1 MRLGIKRS
9 TWTGVGAALASLI
22 LVAGCNGSAASPAP
36 SESTPVAADY
46 TVIATTSVFADLA
59 RLALGNNVTIQT
71 MVPAGVDV
79 HTFEPSP
86 ADAEKL
92 ANADLIVLNGL
103 GLDEW
108 ALSLLEAAGKS
119 EDDVLE
125 LAEGIDE
132 SDAWIYLEGEEH
144 DEEEGEEHDE
154 EEGEEHD
161 EEEGEEHGHGH
172 GGTDPHIWLDPKG
185 AAIYVS
191 RIAARVA
198 AELPERAVEIQS
210 ARDAGLA
217 EIAAL
222 DQELRMGFA
231 SVDPSVRKIVTFHDA
246 FGYFARAYEIEIVG
260 VAVKAPGQDPSAKEI
275 AALIDAI
282 KAAGVTSVFSE
293 VQFSSKVL
301 EQIAAATNAT
311 VLEDLYSDALGDA
324 PADTYL
330 GAMRANGTAILAS
343 FK

>member
-9 TWTGVGAALASLI
+9 VWTVVGAVLASLV
-22 LVAGCNGSAASPAP
+22 LVAGCNGSAASPSP
-36 SESTPVAADY
+36 SESTGAAADY

-59 RLALGNNVTIQT
+59 QLALGDNVTIET
-71 MVPAGVDV
+71 IIPAGVDV

-86 ADAEKL
+86 ADAQKL
-92 ANADLIVLNGL
+92 AGANLIVMNGL

-119 EDDVLE
+119 EEDVLE

-132 SDAWIYLEGEEH
+132 SNAWVYLEGEEH
-144 DEEEGEEHDE
+144 DEEEGEEHSE
-154 EEGEEHD
+154 EEGEE
-161 EEEGEEHGHGH
+161 HGH

-185 AAIYVS
+185 AAIYVN

-198 AELPERAVEIQS
+198 AELPERAAEIES

-222 DQELRMGFA
+222 DEELRVGFA
-231 SVDPSVRKIVTFHDA
+231 AIDASTRKIVTFHDA

-260 VAVKAPGQDPSAKEI
+260 VAVEAPGQEPSAKEI

-293 VQFSSKVL
+293 AQFPSKVL
-301 EQIAAATNAT
+301 DQVAAETGAT
-311 VLEDLYSDALGDA
+311 VLENLYSDALGDA
-324 PADTYL
+324 PANSYL
-330 GAMRANGTAILAS
+330 GAMRANASAILAS

>member
-9 TWTGVGAALASLI
+9 AWTAVGAVLASLV
-22 LVAGCNGSAASPAP
+22 LVAGCNGSAASPSP
-36 SESTPVAADY
+36 SESTGVAADY

-59 RLALGNNVTIQT
+59 QLALGDSVTIET
-71 MVPAGVDV
+71 IIPAGVDV

-86 ADAEKL
+86 ADAQKL
-92 ANADLIVLNGL
+92 AGADLIVMNGL

-119 EDDVLE
+119 EEDVLE

-132 SDAWIYLEGEEH
+132 SNAWVYLEGEEH
-144 DEEEGEEHDE
+144 DEEEGEEHSE
-154 EEGEEHD
+154 EEGEE
-161 EEEGEEHGHGH
+161 HGH

-185 AAIYVS
+185 AAIYVD

-198 AELPERAVEIQS
+198 AELPERAAEIES

-222 DQELRMGFA
+222 DEELRVGFA
-231 SVDPSVRKIVTFHDA
+231 AVEASARKIVTFHDA

-260 VAVKAPGQDPSAKEI
+260 VAVEAPGQEPSAKEI

-293 VQFSSKVL
+293 AQFPSKVL
-301 EQIAAATNAT
+301 DQVAAETGAT
-311 VLEDLYSDALGDA
+311 VLENLYSDALGNA
-324 PADTYL
+324 PANSYL
-330 GAMRANGTAILAS
+330 GAMRANASAILAS

>member
-9 TWTGVGAALASLI
+9 VWTVVGAALASLV
-22 LVAGCNGSAASPAP
+22 LVAGCNGSAASPSP
-36 SESTPVAADY
+36 SESSEAAADY

-59 RLALGNNVTIQT
+59 QLALGDNVMIETI
-71 MVPAGVDV
+71 VPAGVDV

-86 ADAEKL
+86 ADAQKL
-92 ANADLIVLNGL
+92 AGADLIVMNGL

-119 EDDVLE
+119 EEDVLE

-132 SDAWIYLEGEEH
+132 SNAWVYLEGEEH
-144 DEEEGEEHDE
+144 DAAAPDA
-154 EEGEEHD
+154 
-161 EEEGEEHGHGH
+161 HGH
-172 GGTDPHIWLDPKG
+172 GGSDPHIWLDPKG
-185 AAIYVS
+185 AAIYVN

-198 AELPERAVEIQS
+198 AELPERAAEIES

-222 DQELRMGFA
+222 DEELRVGFA
-231 SVDPSVRKIVTFHDA
+231 AVEASARKIVTFHDA

-260 VAVKAPGQDPSAKEI
+260 VAVEAPGQEPSAKEI

-293 VQFSSKVL
+293 AQFPSKVL
-301 EQIAAATNAT
+301 DQVAAETGAT
-311 VLEDLYSDALGDA
+311 VLENLYSDALGDA
-324 PADTYL
+324 PANSYL
-330 GAMRANGTAILAS
+330 GAMRANASAILAS

>member
-9 TWTGVGAALASLI
+9 TWTTVGAALSSLV
-22 LVAGCNGSAASPAP
+22 LVAGCNGSAASPSP
-36 SESTPVAADY
+36 SESTGAAADY

-59 RLALGNNVTIQT
+59 QLALGDNVVIETI
-71 MVPAGVDV
+71 VPAGVDV

-86 ADAEKL
+86 ADAQKL
-92 ANADLIVLNGL
+92 AGADLIVMNGL

-119 EDDVLE
+119 EEDVLE

-132 SDAWIYLEGEEH
+132 SNAWVYLEGEEH
-144 DEEEGEEHDE
+144 DEEEGKEEVE
-154 EEGEEHD
+154 ES
-161 EEEGEEHGHGH
+161 EEHGHG
-172 GGTDPHIWLDPKG
+172 GADPHIWLDPKG
-185 AAIYVS
+185 AAIYVN

-198 AELPERAVEIQS
+198 AELPERAAAIES

-222 DQELRMGFA
+222 DEELRVGFA
-231 SVDPSVRKIVTFHDA
+231 AVEASARKIVTFHDA
-246 FGYFARAYEIEIVG
+246 FGYFARAYGIEIVG
-260 VAVKAPGQDPSAKEI
+260 VAVEAPGQEPSAKEI

-293 VQFSSKVL
+293 AQFPSKVL
-301 EQIAAATNAT
+301 DQVAAETGAT
-311 VLEDLYSDALGDA
+311 VLENLYSDALGDA
-324 PADTYL
+324 PANSYL
-330 GAMRANGTAILAS
+330 GAMRANASAILAS

>member
-9 TWTGVGAALASLI
+9 AWTAVGAVLASLV
-22 LVAGCNGSAASPAP
+22 LVAGCNGSAASPSP
-36 SESTPVAADY
+36 SESTGGAADY

-59 RLALGNNVTIQT
+59 QLALGDNVTIET
-71 MVPAGVDV
+71 IIPAGVDV

-86 ADAEKL
+86 ADAQKL
-92 ANADLIVLNGL
+92 AGADLIVMNGL

-119 EDDVLE
+119 EEDVLE

-132 SDAWIYLEGEEH
+132 SNAWVYLKGEEH
-144 DEEEGEEHDE
+144 DEEEGEEHSE
-154 EEGEEHD
+154 EEGEEH
-161 EEEGEEHGHGH
+161 EH
-172 GGTDPHIWLDPKG
+172 GGTDPHIWLDPNG
-185 AAIYVS
+185 AAIYVD

-198 AELPERAVEIQS
+198 AELPERAAEIES

-217 EIAAL
+217 EIADL
-222 DQELRMGFA
+222 DEELRVGFA
-231 SVDPSVRKIVTFHDA
+231 AVEASARKIVTFHDA

-260 VAVKAPGQDPSAKEI
+260 VAVEAPGQEPSAKEI

-293 VQFSSKVL
+293 AQFPSKVL
-301 EQIAAATNAT
+301 DQVAAETGAT
-311 VLEDLYSDALGDA
+311 VLENLYSDALGDA
-324 PADTYL
+324 PANSYL
-330 GAMRANGTAILAS
+330 GAMRANASAILAS

>member
-9 TWTGVGAALASLI
+9 VWTVVGAALASLV
-22 LVAGCNGSAASPAP
+22 LVAGCNGSAASPSP
-36 SESTPVAADY
+36 SESTGAAADY

-59 RLALGNNVTIQT
+59 QLALGDNVMIETII
-71 MVPAGVDV
+71 PAGVDV

-86 ADAEKL
+86 ADAQKL
-92 ANADLIVLNGL
+92 AGADLIVMNGL

-119 EDDVLE
+119 EEDVLE

-132 SDAWIYLEGEEH
+132 SNAWVYLEGEEH
-144 DEEEGEEHDE
+144 DEEEGKEEA
-154 EEGEEHD
+154 
-161 EEEGEEHGHGH
+161 EEGEEHGHG
-172 GGTDPHIWLDPKG
+172 GSDPHIWLDPKG
-185 AAIYVS
+185 AAIYVD

-198 AELPERAVEIQS
+198 AELPERAAEIES

-222 DQELRMGFA
+222 DEELRVGFA
-231 SVDPSVRKIVTFHDA
+231 AVEASARKIVTFHDA
-246 FGYFARAYEIEIVG
+246 FGYFARAYGIEIVG
-260 VAVKAPGQDPSAKEI
+260 VAVEAPGQEPSAKEI

-293 VQFSSKVL
+293 AQFPSKVL
-301 EQIAAATNAT
+301 DQVAAETGAT
-311 VLEDLYSDALGDA
+311 VLENLYSDALGDA
-324 PADTYL
+324 PANSYL
-330 GAMRANGTAILAS
+330 GAMRANASAILAS

>member
-9 TWTGVGAALASLI
+9 VWTAVGAALASLV
-22 LVAGCNGSAASPAP
+22 LVAGCNGSAASPSP
-36 SESTPVAADY
+36 SESTGAAADY

-59 RLALGNNVTIQT
+59 QLALGDNVTIET
-71 MVPAGVDV
+71 IIPAGVDV

-86 ADAEKL
+86 ADAQKL
-92 ANADLIVLNGL
+92 AGADLIVMNGL

-119 EDDVLE
+119 EEDVLE

-132 SDAWIYLEGEEH
+132 SNAWVYLEGEEH
-144 DEEEGEEHDE
+144 DEEEGEEHSE
-154 EEGEEHD
+154 EEGEE
-161 EEEGEEHGHGH
+161 HGH

-185 AAIYVS
+185 AAIYVN

-198 AELPERAVEIQS
+198 AELPERAMAIES

-222 DQELRMGFA
+222 DEELRVGFTAVEA
-231 SVDPSVRKIVTFHDA
+231 SARKIVTFHDA

-260 VAVKAPGQDPSAKEI
+260 VAVEAPGQEPSAKEI

-293 VQFSSKVL
+293 AQFPSKVL
-301 EQIAAATNAT
+301 DQVAAETGAT
-311 VLEDLYSDALGDA
+311 VLGNLYSDALGDA
-324 PADTYL
+324 PANSYL
-330 GAMRANGTAILAS
+330 GAMRANASAILAS

>member
-9 TWTGVGAALASLI
+9 VWTAVGAALASLV
-22 LVAGCNGSAASPAP
+22 LVAGCNGSAASPSP
-36 SESTPVAADY
+36 SESSEAAADY

-59 RLALGNNVTIQT
+59 QLALGNNVTIET
-71 MVPAGVDV
+71 IVPAGVDV

-86 ADAEKL
+86 ADAQKL
-92 ANADLIVLNGL
+92 AGADLIVMNGL

-119 EDDVLE
+119 EEDVLE

-132 SDAWIYLEGEEH
+132 SNAWVYLEGEEH
-144 DEEEGEEHDE
+144 DEEEGEEHSE
-154 EEGEEHD
+154 EEGEE
-161 EEEGEEHGHGH
+161 HGH

-185 AAIYVS
+185 AAIYVN

-198 AELPERAVEIQS
+198 AELPERAAAIES

-222 DQELRMGFA
+222 DEELRVGFTAVEA
-231 SVDPSVRKIVTFHDA
+231 SARKIVTFHDA
-246 FGYFARAYEIEIVG
+246 FGYFARAYGIEIVG
-260 VAVKAPGQDPSAKEI
+260 VAVEAPGQEPSAKEI

-293 VQFSSKVL
+293 AQFPSKVL
-301 EQIAAATNAT
+301 DQVAAETGAT
-311 VLEDLYSDALGDA
+311 VLENLYSDALGDA
-324 PADTYL
+324 PANSYL
-330 GAMRANGTAILAS
+330 GAMRANASAILAS

>member
-9 TWTGVGAALASLI
+9 VWTAVGAALASLV
-22 LVAGCNGSAASPAP
+22 LVAGCNGSAASPSP
-36 SESTPVAADY
+36 SESSEAAADY

-59 RLALGNNVTIQT
+59 QLALGNNVTIET
-71 MVPAGVDV
+71 IVPAGVDV

-86 ADAEKL
+86 ADAQKL
-92 ANADLIVLNGL
+92 AGADLIVMNGL

-119 EDDVLE
+119 EEDVLE

-132 SDAWIYLEGEEH
+132 SNAWVYLEGEEH
-144 DEEEGEEHDE
+144 DEEEGEEHSE
-154 EEGEEHD
+154 EEGEE
-161 EEEGEEHGHGH
+161 HGH

-185 AAIYVS
+185 AAIYVD

-198 AELPERAVEIQS
+198 ADLPERAAEIES

-222 DQELRMGFA
+222 DEELRVGFA
-231 SVDPSVRKIVTFHDA
+231 AVEASARKIVTFHDA

-260 VAVKAPGQDPSAKEI
+260 VAVEAPGQEPSAKEI

-293 VQFSSKVL
+293 AQFPSKVL
-301 EQIAAATNAT
+301 DQVAAETGAT
-311 VLEDLYSDALGDA
+311 VLENLYSDALGDA
-324 PADTYL
+324 PANSYL
-330 GAMRANGTAILAS
+330 GAMRANASAILAS

>member
-1 MRLGIKRS
+1 
-9 TWTGVGAALASLI
+9 
-22 LVAGCNGSAASPAP
+22 
-36 SESTPVAADY
+36 
-46 TVIATTSVFADLA
+46 VIATTSVFADLA
-59 RLALGNNVTIQT
+59 QLALGDNVTIET
-71 MVPAGVDV
+71 IIPAGVDV

-86 ADAEKL
+86 ADAQKL
-92 ANADLIVLNGL
+92 AGADLIVMNGL

-119 EDDVLE
+119 EEDVLE

-132 SDAWIYLEGEEH
+132 SNAWVYLEGEEH
-144 DEEEGEEHDE
+144 DEEEGEEHSE
-154 EEGEEHD
+154 EEGEE
-161 EEEGEEHGHGH
+161 HGH

-185 AAIYVS
+185 AAIYVD

-198 AELPERAVEIQS
+198 ADLPERAAEIQS

-222 DQELRMGFA
+222 DEELRVGFA
-231 SVDPSVRKIVTFHDA
+231 AVEASARKIVTFHDA

-260 VAVKAPGQDPSAKEI
+260 VAVEAPGQEPSAKEI

-293 VQFSSKVL
+293 AQFPSKVL
-301 EQIAAATNAT
+301 DQVAAETGAT
-311 VLEDLYSDALGDA
+311 VLENLYSDALGNA
-324 PADTYL
+324 PANSYL
-330 GAMRANGTAILAS
+330 GAMRANASAILAS

>member
-9 TWTGVGAALASLI
+9 AWMAVGAALASLV
-22 LVAGCNGSAASPAP
+22 LVAGCNGSAALPSA
-36 SESTPVAADY
+36 SESTEAPADY

-59 RLALGNNVTIQT
+59 QLALGDNVTIET
-71 MVPAGVDV
+71 IIPAGVDV

-86 ADAEKL
+86 ADAQKL
-92 ANADLIVLNGL
+92 AGADLIVMNGL

-119 EDDVLE
+119 EEDVLE

-132 SDAWIYLEGEEH
+132 SNAWVYLEGEEH
-144 DEEEGEEHDE
+144 DEEEGKEEVE
-154 EEGEEHD
+154 ES
-161 EEEGEEHGHGH
+161 EEHGHG
-172 GGTDPHIWLDPKG
+172 GADPHIWLDPKG
-185 AAIYVS
+185 AAIYVN

-198 AELPERAVEIQS
+198 AELPERAMAIES

-222 DQELRMGFA
+222 DEELRVGFA
-231 SVDPSVRKIVTFHDA
+231 AVEASSRKIVTFHDA

-260 VAVKAPGQDPSAKEI
+260 VAVEAPGQEPSAKEI

-293 VQFSSKVL
+293 AQFPSKVL
-301 EQIAAATNAT
+301 DQVAAEAGAT
-311 VLEDLYSDALGDA
+311 VLENLYSDALGDA
-324 PADTYL
+324 PANSYL
-330 GAMRANGTAILAS
+330 GAMRANASAILAS

>member
-9 TWTGVGAALASLI
+9 VWTAVGAALASLV
-22 LVAGCNGSAASPAP
+22 LVAGCNGSAVSPSP
-36 SESTPVAADY
+36 SESTGAAADY

-59 RLALGNNVTIQT
+59 QLALGDNVTIET
-71 MVPAGVDV
+71 IIPAGVDV

-86 ADAEKL
+86 ADAQKL
-92 ANADLIVLNGL
+92 AGADLIVMNGL

-119 EDDVLE
+119 EEDVLE

-132 SDAWIYLEGEEH
+132 SNAWVYLEGEEH
-144 DEEEGEEHDE
+144 DEEEGEEHSE
-154 EEGEEHD
+154 EEGEE
-161 EEEGEEHGHGH
+161 HGH

-185 AAIYVS
+185 AAIYVN

-198 AELPERAVEIQS
+198 AELPERAMVIES

-222 DQELRMGFA
+222 DEELRVGFA
-231 SVDPSVRKIVTFHDA
+231 AIDASARKIVTFHDA

-260 VAVKAPGQDPSAKEI
+260 VAVEAPGQEPSAKEI

-293 VQFSSKVL
+293 VQFPSKILDQV
-301 EQIAAATNAT
+301 AAETGAT
-311 VLEDLYSDALGDA
+311 VLENLYSDALGDA
-324 PADTYL
+324 PANSYL
-330 GAMRANGTAILAS
+330 GAMRANASAILTS

>member
-9 TWTGVGAALASLI
+9 VWTAVGAALASLV
-22 LVAGCNGSAASPAP
+22 LVAGCNGSAASPSP
-36 SESTPVAADY
+36 SESSEAAADY

-59 RLALGNNVTIQT
+59 QLALGNNVTIET
-71 MVPAGVDV
+71 IVPAGVDV

-86 ADAEKL
+86 ADAQKL
-92 ANADLIVLNGL
+92 AGADLIVMNGL

-119 EDDVLE
+119 EEDVLE

-132 SDAWIYLEGEEH
+132 SNAWVYLEGEEH
-144 DEEEGEEHDE
+144 DEEEGEEHSE
-154 EEGEEHD
+154 EEGEE
-161 EEEGEEHGHGH
+161 HGH

-185 AAIYVS
+185 AAIYVN

-198 AELPERAVEIQS
+198 AELPERAAAIES

-222 DQELRMGFA
+222 DEELRVGFA
-231 SVDPSVRKIVTFHDA
+231 AVEASARKIVTFHDA

-260 VAVKAPGQDPSAKEI
+260 VAVEAPGQEPSAKEI

-293 VQFSSKVL
+293 AQFPSKVL
-301 EQIAAATNAT
+301 DQVAAETGAT
-311 VLEDLYSDALGDA
+311 VLGNLYSDALGDA
-324 PADTYL
+324 PANSYL
-330 GAMRANGTAILAS
+330 GAMRANASAILAS

>member
-9 TWTGVGAALASLI
+9 TWTTVGAALSSLV
-22 LVAGCNGSAASPAP
+22 LVAGCNGSAASPSP
-36 SESTPVAADY
+36 SESTGAAADY

-59 RLALGNNVTIQT
+59 QLALGDNVVIETI
-71 MVPAGVDV
+71 VPAGVDV

-86 ADAEKL
+86 ADAQKL
-92 ANADLIVLNGL
+92 AGADLIVMNGL

-119 EDDVLE
+119 EEDVLE

-132 SDAWIYLEGEEH
+132 SNAWVYLEGEEH
-144 DEEEGEEHDE
+144 DEEEGEEHSE
-154 EEGEEHD
+154 EEGEE
-161 EEEGEEHGHGH
+161 HGH

-185 AAIYVS
+185 AAIYVN

-198 AELPERAVEIQS
+198 AELPERAAAIES

-222 DQELRMGFA
+222 DEELRVGFA
-231 SVDPSVRKIVTFHDA
+231 AVEASARKIVTFHDA
-246 FGYFARAYEIEIVG
+246 FGYFARAYGIEIVG
-260 VAVKAPGQDPSAKEI
+260 VAVEAPGQEPSAKEI

-293 VQFSSKVL
+293 AQFPSKVL
-301 EQIAAATNAT
+301 DQVAAETGAT
-311 VLEDLYSDALGDA
+311 VLENLYSDALGDA
-324 PADTYL
+324 PANSYL
-330 GAMRANGTAILAS
+330 GAMRANASAILAS

>member
-9 TWTGVGAALASLI
+9 AWTAVGAVLASLV
-22 LVAGCNGSAASPAP
+22 LVTGCNGSAASPSP
-36 SESTPVAADY
+36 SESTGVAADY

-59 RLALGNNVTIQT
+59 QLALGDSVTIET
-71 MVPAGVDV
+71 IIPAGVDV

-86 ADAEKL
+86 ADAQKL
-92 ANADLIVLNGL
+92 AGADLIVMNGL

-119 EDDVLE
+119 EEDVLE

-132 SDAWIYLEGEEH
+132 SNAWVYLEGEEH
-144 DEEEGEEHDE
+144 DEEEGEEHSE
-154 EEGEEHD
+154 EEGEE
-161 EEEGEEHGHGH
+161 HGH

-185 AAIYVS
+185 AAIYVD

-198 AELPERAVEIQS
+198 AELPERAAEIES

-222 DQELRMGFA
+222 DEELRVGFA
-231 SVDPSVRKIVTFHDA
+231 AVEASARKIVTFHDA

-260 VAVKAPGQDPSAKEI
+260 VAVEAPGQEPSAKEI

-293 VQFSSKVL
+293 AQFPSKVL
-301 EQIAAATNAT
+301 DQVAAETGAT
-311 VLEDLYSDALGDA
+311 VLENLYSDALGNA
-324 PADTYL
+324 PANSYL
-330 GAMRANGTAILAS
+330 GAMRANASAILAS

>member
-9 TWTGVGAALASLI
+9 VWTVVGAVLASLV
-22 LVAGCNGSAASPAP
+22 LVAGCNGSAASPSP
-36 SESTPVAADY
+36 SESTGAAADY

-59 RLALGNNVTIQT
+59 QLTLGDNVTIET
-71 MVPAGVDV
+71 IIPAGVDV

-86 ADAEKL
+86 ADAQKL
-92 ANADLIVLNGL
+92 AGANLIVMNGL

-119 EDDVLE
+119 EEDVLE

-132 SDAWIYLEGEEH
+132 SNAWVYLEGEEH
-144 DEEEGEEHDE
+144 DEEEGEEHSE
-154 EEGEEHD
+154 EEGEE
-161 EEEGEEHGHGH
+161 HGH

-185 AAIYVS
+185 AAIYVN

-198 AELPERAVEIQS
+198 AELPERAMAIES

-222 DQELRMGFA
+222 DEELRVGFA
-231 SVDPSVRKIVTFHDA
+231 AIDASTRKIVTFHDA

-260 VAVKAPGQDPSAKEI
+260 VAVEAPGQEPSAKEI

-293 VQFSSKVL
+293 AQFPSKVL
-301 EQIAAATNAT
+301 DQVAAETGAT
-311 VLEDLYSDALGDA
+311 VLENLYSDALGDA
-324 PADTYL
+324 PANSYL
-330 GAMRANGTAILAS
+330 GAMRANASAILAS

>member
-9 TWTGVGAALASLI
+9 VWTAVGAALASLV
-22 LVAGCNGSAASPAP
+22 LVAGCNGSAASPSP
-36 SESTPVAADY
+36 SESTGAAADY

-59 RLALGNNVTIQT
+59 QLALGDNVTIET
-71 MVPAGVDV
+71 IIPAGVDV

-86 ADAEKL
+86 ADAQKL
-92 ANADLIVLNGL
+92 AGADLIVMNGL

-108 ALSLLEAAGKS
+108 ALSLLEAAGKG
-119 EDDVLE
+119 EEDVLE

-132 SDAWIYLEGEEH
+132 SNAWVYLEGEEH
-144 DEEEGEEHDE
+144 DEEAGEEHSE
-154 EEGEEHD
+154 EEGEE
-161 EEEGEEHGHGH
+161 HGH

-185 AAIYVS
+185 AAIYVN

-198 AELPERAVEIQS
+198 AELPERAAEIES

-222 DQELRMGFA
+222 DEELRVGFA
-231 SVDPSVRKIVTFHDA
+231 AVEASARKIVTFHDA

-260 VAVKAPGQDPSAKEI
+260 VAVEAPGQEPSAKEI

-293 VQFSSKVL
+293 AQFPSKVL
-301 EQIAAATNAT
+301 DQVAAETGAT
-311 VLEDLYSDALGDA
+311 VLENLYSDALGDA
-324 PADTYL
+324 PANSYL
-330 GAMRANGTAILAS
+330 GAMRANASAIMAS

>member
-1 MRLGIKRS
+1 
-9 TWTGVGAALASLI
+9 
-22 LVAGCNGSAASPAP
+22 
-36 SESTPVAADY
+36 
-46 TVIATTSVFADLA
+46 VIATTSVFADLA
-59 RLALGNNVTIQT
+59 QLALGDNVTIET
-71 MVPAGVDV
+71 IIPAGVDV

-86 ADAEKL
+86 ADAQKL
-92 ANADLIVLNGL
+92 AGADLIVMNGL

-119 EDDVLE
+119 EEDVLE

-132 SDAWIYLEGEEH
+132 SNAWVYLEGEEH
-144 DEEEGEEHDE
+144 DEEEGEEHSE
-154 EEGEEHD
+154 EEGEE
-161 EEEGEEHGHGH
+161 HGH

-185 AAIYVS
+185 AAIYVD

-198 AELPERAVEIQS
+198 AELPERAAAIES

-222 DQELRMGFA
+222 DEELRVGFA
-231 SVDPSVRKIVTFHDA
+231 AIDASTRKIVTFHDA

-260 VAVKAPGQDPSAKEI
+260 VAVEAPGQEPSAKEI

-293 VQFSSKVL
+293 AQFPSKVL
-301 EQIAAATNAT
+301 DQVAAETGAT
-311 VLEDLYSDALGDA
+311 VLENLYSDALGDA
-324 PADTYL
+324 PANSYL
-330 GAMRANGTAILAS
+330 GAMRANASAILAS

>member
-9 TWTGVGAALASLI
+9 VWTVVGAVLASLV
-22 LVAGCNGSAASPAP
+22 LVAGCNGSAASPSP
-36 SESTPVAADY
+36 SESTGAAADY

-59 RLALGNNVTIQT
+59 QLALGDNVTIET
-71 MVPAGVDV
+71 IIPAGVDV

-86 ADAEKL
+86 ADAQKL
-92 ANADLIVLNGL
+92 AGADLIVMNGL

-119 EDDVLE
+119 EEDVLE

-132 SDAWIYLEGEEH
+132 SNAWVYLEGEEH
-144 DEEEGEEHDE
+144 DEEEGEEHSE
-154 EEGEEHD
+154 EEGEE
-161 EEEGEEHGHGH
+161 HGH

-185 AAIYVS
+185 AAIYVN

-198 AELPERAVEIQS
+198 AELPERAMAIES

-222 DQELRMGFA
+222 DEELRVGFA
-231 SVDPSVRKIVTFHDA
+231 AIDASARKIVTFHDA

-260 VAVKAPGQDPSAKEI
+260 VAVEAPGQEPSAKEI

-293 VQFSSKVL
+293 AQFPSKVL
-301 EQIAAATNAT
+301 DQVAAETGAT
-311 VLEDLYSDALGDA
+311 VLENLYSDALGDA
-324 PADTYL
+324 PANSYL
-330 GAMRANGTAILAS
+330 GAMRANASAILAS

>member
-9 TWTGVGAALASLI
+9 VWTAVGAAIASLV
-22 LVAGCNGSAASPAP
+22 LVAGCNGSAASPSP
-36 SESTPVAADY
+36 SESAGTTADY
-46 TVIATTSVFADLA
+46 TVIATASVFADLA
-59 RLALGNNVTIQT
+59 QLALGDNVTIET
-71 MVPAGVDV
+71 IIPAGVDV

-86 ADAEKL
+86 ADAQKL
-92 ANADLIVLNGL
+92 ASADLIVMNGL

-119 EDDVLE
+119 EEDVLE

-132 SDAWIYLEGEEH
+132 SNAWVYLEGEEH
-144 DEEEGEEHDE
+144 DVAATDV
-154 EEGEEHD
+154 
-161 EEEGEEHGHGH
+161 HGH
-172 GGTDPHIWLDPKG
+172 GGSDPHIWLDPKG
-185 AAIYVS
+185 AAIYVN

-198 AELPERAVEIQS
+198 AELPERAAEIES

-222 DQELRMGFA
+222 DEELRVGFA
-231 SVDPSVRKIVTFHDA
+231 AVDASARKIVTFHDA

-260 VAVKAPGQDPSAKEI
+260 VAVEAPGQEPSAKEI

-293 VQFSSKVL
+293 AQFPSKVL
-301 EQIAAATNAT
+301 DQVAAETGAT
-311 VLEDLYSDALGDA
+311 VLENLYSDALGDA
-324 PADTYL
+324 PANSYL
-330 GAMRANGTAILAS
+330 GAMRANASAILAS

>member
-9 TWTGVGAALASLI
+9 VWTAVGAALASLV
-22 LVAGCNGSAASPAP
+22 LVAGCNGSAASPSP
-36 SESTPVAADY
+36 SESSEAAADY

-59 RLALGNNVTIQT
+59 QLALGNNVTIET
-71 MVPAGVDV
+71 IVPAGVDV

-86 ADAEKL
+86 ADAQKL
-92 ANADLIVLNGL
+92 AGADLIVMNGL

-119 EDDVLE
+119 EEDVLE

-132 SDAWIYLEGEEH
+132 SNAWVYLEGEEH
-144 DEEEGEEHDE
+144 DEEEGEEHSE
-154 EEGEEHD
+154 EEGEE
-161 EEEGEEHGHGH
+161 HGH

-185 AAIYVS
+185 AAIYVN

-198 AELPERAVEIQS
+198 AELPERAAAIES

-222 DQELRMGFA
+222 DEELRVGFA
-231 SVDPSVRKIVTFHDA
+231 AVEASARKIVTFHDA

-260 VAVKAPGQDPSAKEI
+260 VAVEAPGQEPSAKEI
-275 AALIDAI
+275 ASLIDAI

-293 VQFSSKVL
+293 AQFPSKVL
-301 EQIAAATNAT
+301 DQVAAETGAT
-311 VLEDLYSDALGDA
+311 VLGNLYSDALGDA
-324 PADTYL
+324 PANSYL
-330 GAMRANGTAILAS
+330 GAMRANASAILAS

>member
-9 TWTGVGAALASLI
+9 VWTAVGAALASLV
-22 LVAGCNGSAASPAP
+22 LVAGCNGSAASPSP
-36 SESTPVAADY
+36 SESTGAAADY

-59 RLALGNNVTIQT
+59 QLALGDNVMIETII
-71 MVPAGVDV
+71 PAGVDV

-86 ADAEKL
+86 ADAQKL
-92 ANADLIVLNGL
+92 AGADLIVMNGL

-119 EDDVLE
+119 EEDVLE

-132 SDAWIYLEGEEH
+132 SNAWVYLEGEEH
-144 DEEEGEEHDE
+144 DEEEGEEHSE
-154 EEGEEHD
+154 EEGEE
-161 EEEGEEHGHGH
+161 HGH

-185 AAIYVS
+185 AAIYVD

-198 AELPERAVEIQS
+198 AELPERAAEIES

-222 DQELRMGFA
+222 DEELRVGFA
-231 SVDPSVRKIVTFHDA
+231 AIDASTRKIVTFHDA

-260 VAVKAPGQDPSAKEI
+260 VAVEAPGQEPSAKEI

-293 VQFSSKVL
+293 AQFPSKVL
-301 EQIAAATNAT
+301 DQVAAETGAT
-311 VLEDLYSDALGDA
+311 VLENLYSDALGDA
-324 PADTYL
+324 PANSYL
-330 GAMRANGTAILAS
+330 GAMRANASAILAS

>member
-9 TWTGVGAALASLI
+9 VWTVVGAVLASLV
-22 LVAGCNGSAASPAP
+22 LVAGCNGSAASPSP
-36 SESTPVAADY
+36 SESTGAAADY

-59 RLALGNNVTIQT
+59 QLALGDNVTIET
-71 MVPAGVDV
+71 IIPAGVDV

-86 ADAEKL
+86 ADAKKL
-92 ANADLIVLNGL
+92 AGANLIVMNGL

-119 EDDVLE
+119 EEDVLE

-132 SDAWIYLEGEEH
+132 SNAWVYLEGEEH
-144 DEEEGEEHDE
+144 DEEEGEEHSE
-154 EEGEEHD
+154 EEGEE
-161 EEEGEEHGHGH
+161 HGH

-185 AAIYVS
+185 AAIYVD

-198 AELPERAVEIQS
+198 AELPERAAEIES

-222 DQELRMGFA
+222 DEELRVGFA
-231 SVDPSVRKIVTFHDA
+231 AVEASARKIVTFHDA

-260 VAVKAPGQDPSAKEI
+260 VAVEAPGQEPSAKEI

-293 VQFSSKVL
+293 AQFPSKVL
-301 EQIAAATNAT
+301 DQVAAETGAT
-311 VLEDLYSDALGDA
+311 VLESLYSDALGDA
-324 PADTYL
+324 PANSYL
-330 GAMRANGTAILAS
+330 GAMRANASAILAS

>member
-9 TWTGVGAALASLI
+9 VWTAVGAALASLV
-22 LVAGCNGSAASPAP
+22 LVAGCNGSAASPSP
-36 SESTPVAADY
+36 SESSEAAADY

-59 RLALGNNVTIQT
+59 QLALGNNVTIET
-71 MVPAGVDV
+71 IVPAGVDV

-86 ADAEKL
+86 ADAQKL
-92 ANADLIVLNGL
+92 AGADLIVMNGL

-119 EDDVLE
+119 EEDVLE

-132 SDAWIYLEGEEH
+132 SNAWVYLEGEEH
-144 DEEEGEEHDE
+144 DEEEGKEEA
-154 EEGEEHD
+154 
-161 EEEGEEHGHGH
+161 EEGEEHGHG
-172 GGTDPHIWLDPKG
+172 GSDPHIWLDPKG
-185 AAIYVS
+185 AAIYVD

-198 AELPERAVEIQS
+198 AELPERAAEIES

-222 DQELRMGFA
+222 DEELRVGFA
-231 SVDPSVRKIVTFHDA
+231 AVEASARKIVTFHDA

-260 VAVKAPGQDPSAKEI
+260 VAVEAPGQEPSAKEI

-293 VQFSSKVL
+293 AQFPSKVL
-301 EQIAAATNAT
+301 DQVAAETGAT
-311 VLEDLYSDALGDA
+311 VLENLYSDALGDA
-324 PADTYL
+324 PANSYL
-330 GAMRANGTAILAS
+330 GAMRANASAILAS

>member
-9 TWTGVGAALASLI
+9 VWTGVGAALASLV
-22 LVAGCNGSAASPAP
+22 LVAGCNGSAASPSP
-36 SESTPVAADY
+36 SESSEAAADY

-59 RLALGNNVTIQT
+59 QLALGDNVVIETI
-71 MVPAGVDV
+71 VPAGVDV

-86 ADAEKL
+86 ADAQKL
-92 ANADLIVLNGL
+92 AGADLIVMNGL

-119 EDDVLE
+119 EEDVLE

-132 SDAWIYLEGEEH
+132 SNAWVYLEGEEH
-144 DEEEGEEHDE
+144 DEEEGEEHSE
-154 EEGEEHD
+154 EEGEE
-161 EEEGEEHGHGH
+161 HGH

-185 AAIYVS
+185 AAIYVN

-198 AELPERAVEIQS
+198 AELPERAAAIES

-222 DQELRMGFA
+222 DEELRVGFA
-231 SVDPSVRKIVTFHDA
+231 AVEASARKIVTFHDA
-246 FGYFARAYEIEIVG
+246 FGYFARAYGIEIVG
-260 VAVKAPGQDPSAKEI
+260 VAVEAPGQEPSAKEI

-293 VQFSSKVL
+293 AQFPSKVL
-301 EQIAAATNAT
+301 DQVAAETGAT
-311 VLEDLYSDALGDA
+311 VLENLYSDALGDA
-324 PADTYL
+324 PANSYL
-330 GAMRANGTAILAS
+330 GAMRANASAILAS

>member
-1 MRLGIKRS
+1 
-9 TWTGVGAALASLI
+9 
-22 LVAGCNGSAASPAP
+22 
-36 SESTPVAADY
+36 
-46 TVIATTSVFADLA
+46 VIATTSVFADLA
-59 RLALGNNVTIQT
+59 QLALGDNVTIET
-71 MVPAGVDV
+71 IIPAGVDV

-86 ADAEKL
+86 ADAQKL
-92 ANADLIVLNGL
+92 AGADLIVMNGL

-119 EDDVLE
+119 EEDVLE

-132 SDAWIYLEGEEH
+132 SNAWVYLEGEEH
-144 DEEEGEEHDE
+144 DEEEGEEHSE
-154 EEGEEHD
+154 EEGEE
-161 EEEGEEHGHGH
+161 HGH

-185 AAIYVS
+185 AAIYVN

-198 AELPERAVEIQS
+198 AELPERAAAIES

-217 EIAAL
+217 EVAAL
-222 DQELRMGFA
+222 DEELRVGFTAVEA
-231 SVDPSVRKIVTFHDA
+231 SARKIVTFHDA

-260 VAVKAPGQDPSAKEI
+260 VAVEAPGQEPSAKEI

-293 VQFSSKVL
+293 AQFPSKVL
-301 EQIAAATNAT
+301 DQVAAETGAT
-311 VLEDLYSDALGDA
+311 VLGNLYSDALGDA
-324 PADTYL
+324 PANSYL
-330 GAMRANGTAILAS
+330 GAMRANASAILAS

>member
-9 TWTGVGAALASLI
+9 VWTAVGAALASLV
-22 LVAGCNGSAASPAP
+22 LVAGCNGSAASPSP
-36 SESTPVAADY
+36 SESTGAAADY

-59 RLALGNNVTIQT
+59 QLALGDNVTIET
-71 MVPAGVDV
+71 IIPAGVDV

-86 ADAEKL
+86 ADAQKL
-92 ANADLIVLNGL
+92 AGADLIVMNGL

-119 EDDVLE
+119 EEDVLE

-132 SDAWIYLEGEEH
+132 SNAWVYLEGEEH
-144 DEEEGEEHDE
+144 DEEEGEEHSE
-154 EEGEEHD
+154 EEGEE
-161 EEEGEEHGHGH
+161 HGH

-185 AAIYVS
+185 AAIYVN

-198 AELPERAVEIQS
+198 AELPERAMAIES

-222 DQELRMGFA
+222 DEELRVGFTAVEA
-231 SVDPSVRKIVTFHDA
+231 SARKIVTFHDA

-260 VAVKAPGQDPSAKEI
+260 VAVEAPGQEPSAKEI

-293 VQFSSKVL
+293 AQFPSKVL
-301 EQIAAATNAT
+301 DQVAAETGAT
-311 VLEDLYSDALGDA
+311 VLENLYSDALGDA
-324 PADTYL
+324 PANSYL
-330 GAMRANGTAILAS
+330 GAMRANASAILAS

>member
-9 TWTGVGAALASLI
+9 AWTAVGATLASLV
-22 LVAGCNGSAASPAP
+22 LVVGCNGSAVSPSP
-36 SESTPVAADY
+36 SESAEALADY

-59 RLALGNNVTIQT
+59 QLALGNNVAIETII
-71 MVPAGVDV
+71 PAGVDV

-86 ADAEKL
+86 ADAQKL
-92 ANADLIVLNGL
+92 AGADLIVMNGL

-119 EDDVLE
+119 EEDVLE
-125 LAEGIDE
+125 LAESIDE
-132 SDAWIYLEGEEH
+132 SNAWVYLEGEEH
-144 DEEEGEEHDE
+144 SEEES
-154 EEGEEHD
+154 
-161 EEEGEEHGHGH
+161 EEHGHG
-172 GGTDPHIWLDPKG
+172 GADPHIWLDPKG
-185 AAIYVS
+185 AAIYVE
-191 RIAARVA
+191 RIAARVVA
-198 AELPERAVEIQS
+198 DLPERAMAIES

-222 DQELRMGFA
+222 DEELRVGFA
-231 SVDPSVRKIVTFHDA
+231 AVDVSKRKIVTFHDA

-260 VAVKAPGQDPSAKEI
+260 VAVEAPGQEPSAKEI

-293 VQFSSKVL
+293 VQFPSKVL
-301 EQIAAATNAT
+301 DQIAAETGAT
-311 VLEDLYSDALGDA
+311 VLEDLFSDALGEA
-324 PADTYL
+324 PAESYL
-330 GAMRANGTAILAS
+330 GAMRANASAILAS

>member
-9 TWTGVGAALASLI
+9 VWTAVGAALASLV
-22 LVAGCNGSAASPAP
+22 LVAGCNGSAASPSP
-36 SESTPVAADY
+36 SESTGAAADY

-59 RLALGNNVTIQT
+59 QLALGDNVTIET
-71 MVPAGVDV
+71 IIPAGVDV

-86 ADAEKL
+86 ADAQKL
-92 ANADLIVLNGL
+92 AGADLIVMNGL

-119 EDDVLE
+119 EEDVLE

-132 SDAWIYLEGEEH
+132 SNAWVYLEGEEH
-144 DEEEGEEHDE
+144 DEEEGEEHSE
-154 EEGEEHD
+154 EEGEE
-161 EEEGEEHGHGH
+161 HGH

-185 AAIYVS
+185 AAIYVN

-198 AELPERAVEIQS
+198 AELPERAMAIES

-222 DQELRMGFA
+222 DEELRVGFA
-231 SVDPSVRKIVTFHDA
+231 AIDASTRKIVTFHDA

-260 VAVKAPGQDPSAKEI
+260 VAVEAPGQEPSAKEI

-293 VQFSSKVL
+293 AQFPSKVL
-301 EQIAAATNAT
+301 DQVAAETGAT
-311 VLEDLYSDALGDA
+311 VLENLYSDALGNA
-324 PADTYL
+324 PANSYL
-330 GAMRANGTAILAS
+330 GAMRANASAILAS

>member
-1 MRLGIKRS
+1 M
-9 TWTGVGAALASLI
+9 
-22 LVAGCNGSAASPAP
+22 
-36 SESTPVAADY
+36 
-46 TVIATTSVFADLA
+46 IATTSVFADLA
-59 RLALGNNVTIQT
+59 QLALGDNVTIET
-71 MVPAGVDV
+71 IIPAGVDV

-86 ADAEKL
+86 ADAQKL
-92 ANADLIVLNGL
+92 AGADLIVMNGL

-119 EDDVLE
+119 EEDVLE

-132 SDAWIYLEGEEH
+132 SNAWVYLEGEEH
-144 DEEEGEEHDE
+144 DEEEGEEDSE
-154 EEGEEHD
+154 EEGEE
-161 EEEGEEHGHGH
+161 HGH

-185 AAIYVS
+185 AAIYVN

-198 AELPERAVEIQS
+198 AELPERAAAIES

-222 DQELRMGFA
+222 DEELRVGFA
-231 SVDPSVRKIVTFHDA
+231 AVEASARKIVTFHDA
-246 FGYFARAYEIEIVG
+246 FGYFARAYGIEIVG
-260 VAVKAPGQDPSAKEI
+260 VAVEAPGQEPSAKEI

-293 VQFSSKVL
+293 AQFPSKVL
-301 EQIAAATNAT
+301 DQVAAETGAT
-311 VLEDLYSDALGDA
+311 VLENLYSDALGDA
-324 PADTYL
+324 PANSYL
-330 GAMRANGTAILAS
+330 GAMRANASAILAS

>member
-9 TWTGVGAALASLI
+9 VWTAVGAALASLV
-22 LVAGCNGSAASPAP
+22 LVAGCNGSAASPSP
-36 SESTPVAADY
+36 SESTEAAADY

-59 RLALGNNVTIQT
+59 QLALGDNVTIET
-71 MVPAGVDV
+71 IIPAGVDV

-86 ADAEKL
+86 ADAQKL
-92 ANADLIVLNGL
+92 AGADLIVMNGL

-119 EDDVLE
+119 EEDVLE

-132 SDAWIYLEGEEH
+132 SNAWVYLEGEEH
-144 DEEEGEEHDE
+144 DEEEGKEEA
-154 EEGEEHD
+154 
-161 EEEGEEHGHGH
+161 EEGEEHGHG
-172 GGTDPHIWLDPKG
+172 GSDPHIWLDPKG
-185 AAIYVS
+185 AAIYVD

-198 AELPERAVEIQS
+198 AELPERAAEIES

-222 DQELRMGFA
+222 DEELRVGFA
-231 SVDPSVRKIVTFHDA
+231 AVEASARKIVTFHDA
-246 FGYFARAYEIEIVG
+246 FGYFARAYGIEIVG
-260 VAVKAPGQDPSAKEI
+260 VAVEAPGQEPSAKEI

-293 VQFSSKVL
+293 AQFPSKVL
-301 EQIAAATNAT
+301 DQVAAETGAT
-311 VLEDLYSDALGDA
+311 VLENLYSDALGDA
-324 PADTYL
+324 PANSYL
-330 GAMRANGTAILAS
+330 GAMRANASAILAS

>member
-9 TWTGVGAALASLI
+9 VWTAVGAALASLV
-22 LVAGCNGSAASPAP
+22 LVAGCNGSAASPSP
-36 SESTPVAADY
+36 SESSEAAADY

-59 RLALGNNVTIQT
+59 QLALGDNVTIET
-71 MVPAGVDV
+71 IIPAGVDV

-86 ADAEKL
+86 ADAQKL
-92 ANADLIVLNGL
+92 AGADLIVMNGL

-119 EDDVLE
+119 EEDVLE

-132 SDAWIYLEGEEH
+132 SNAWVYLEGEEH
-144 DEEEGEEHDE
+144 DEEEGEEHSE
-154 EEGEEHD
+154 EEGAE
-161 EEEGEEHGHGH
+161 HGH

-185 AAIYVS
+185 AAIYVN

-198 AELPERAVEIQS
+198 AELPERAAAIES

-217 EIAAL
+217 EVAAL
-222 DQELRMGFA
+222 DEELRVGFTAVEA
-231 SVDPSVRKIVTFHDA
+231 SARKIVTFHDA

-260 VAVKAPGQDPSAKEI
+260 VAVEAPGQEPSAKEI

-293 VQFSSKVL
+293 AQFPSKVL
-301 EQIAAATNAT
+301 DQVAAETGAT
-311 VLEDLYSDALGDA
+311 VLGNLYSDALGDA
-324 PADTYL
+324 PANSYL
-330 GAMRANGTAILAS
+330 GAMRANASAILAS

>member
-9 TWTGVGAALASLI
+9 VWTAVGAALASLV
-22 LVAGCNGSAASPAP
+22 LVAGCNGSAASPSP
-36 SESTPVAADY
+36 SESTGAAADY

-59 RLALGNNVTIQT
+59 QLALGDNVTIET
-71 MVPAGVDV
+71 IIPPGVDV

-86 ADAEKL
+86 ADAQKL
-92 ANADLIVLNGL
+92 AGANLIVMNGL

-119 EDDVLE
+119 EEDVLE

-132 SDAWIYLEGEEH
+132 SNAWVYLK
-144 DEEEGEEHDE
+144 GEEHDE

-161 EEEGEEHGHGH
+161 EEEGEEHGHG
-172 GGTDPHIWLDPKG
+172 GTDPHIWLDPKG
-185 AAIYVS
+185 AAIYVN

-198 AELPERAVEIQS
+198 AELPERAAEIES

-217 EIAAL
+217 EIAVL
-222 DQELRMGFA
+222 DEELRVGFA
-231 SVDPSVRKIVTFHDA
+231 AVDASTRKIVTFHDA

-260 VAVKAPGQDPSAKEI
+260 VAVEAPGQEPSAKEI

-293 VQFSSKVL
+293 AQFPSKVL
-301 EQIAAATNAT
+301 DQVAAETGAT
-311 VLEDLYSDALGDA
+311 VLENLYSDALGDA
-324 PADTYL
+324 PANSYL
-330 GAMRANGTAILAS
+330 GAMRTNASAILAS